1 MNNCLPYTW
10 GVDSIDISPVSVSSS
25 LSKAEPDEGVQV
37 IKAYAPM
44 ETPRAWGE
52 WAGKVGGPL
61 ELLEVVA
68 GGEGGLGMFTNNSS
82 TALLPDTDR
91 KWMDSLMDQLLD
103 WECKYYN
110 QPNRNC

>member
-1 MNNCLPYTW
+1 MVSEKIRIIDNCLPYTW
-10 GVDSIDISPVSVSSS
+10 GVDSIDISPVSVSLS
-25 LSKAEPDEGVQV
+25 LSKAEPDEGVQ
-37 IKAYAPM
+37 A
-44 ETPRAWGE
+44 RAWGE
-52 WAGKVGGPL
+52 WVGKVGGPL

-91 KWMDSLMDQLLD
+91 KWMDGLIDQLLD

-110 QPNRNC
+110 QPNQNC